1 MRLHLLCAT
10 ILLSALT
17 ILPVKASQ
25 WQLVAVPQTT
35 GKEGSVLTISKPFQ
49 VILNNTSLHD
59 LKVWKEWCS
68 WGYFNLSFEFTDEKG
83 KVAVIRKNGM
93 IWYGN
98 KPDGMVIQP
107 GCAYSI
113 TVNLSGKNDIGW
125 QAWTGVNALHGK
137 MTMRVIYT
145 NSKEFTIGGNPT
157 TKSAYASDLDK
168 QVNSAWF
175 GTVKSEPIPVTIV
188 R

>member
-1 MRLHLLCAT
+1 MRLPFIYAI
-10 ILLSALT
+10 ILLSALA

-35 GKEGSVLTISKPFQ
+35 GKDGAVLNIKEPFQ
-49 VILNNTSLHD
+49 VNLNNTSLHD

-68 WGYFNLSFEFTDEKG
+68 WGYFNLSFEFTGQDGEV
-83 KVAVIRKNGM
+83 VAVTKGGMM

-98 KPDGMVIQP
+98 MPDGLVVQP

-113 TVNLSGKNDIGW
+113 MVNLSGNNPIGKKE
-125 QAWTGVNALHGK
+125 WTGVEALQGK
-137 MTMRVIYT
+137 MTMRAIYS
-145 NSKEFTIGGNPT
+145 NSKEFTIGGKPT
-157 TKSAYASDLDK
+157 SKAASDLDK